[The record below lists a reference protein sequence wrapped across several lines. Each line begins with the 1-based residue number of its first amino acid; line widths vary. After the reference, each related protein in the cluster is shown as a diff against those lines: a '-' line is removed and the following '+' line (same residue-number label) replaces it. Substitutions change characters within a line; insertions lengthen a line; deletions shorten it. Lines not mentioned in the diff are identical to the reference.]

1 MRIATFNLENLDDE
15 TGQDPSLATRVAIMR
30 PQLDRIA
37 ADILC
42 LQEVHSQDSPQGRTL
57 AALDTLL
64 AGTRYEAYERLTTT
78 TTAAQLYQERNLVI
92 LSRFPFIAH
101 ARQTIRDS
109 SGPRP
114 AYRVATADP
123 PDQTADPLEWERPI
137 LYAQLDLGDGRLLHV
152 LNVHLKSKLATDITG
167 QKLDDYTW
175 KTPAAWAEGFFIS
188 SMKRVG
194 QALQVRLELDRLF
207 TQADQAGGPAPL
219 IAVCGDFNA
228 ASDEVPV
235 QAICGQVED
244 TGNPAHGPR
253 VMVAC
258 ENQIPESAR
267 YSLFHLGRGEMIDH
281 VLASRALLAA
291 LEHTEIHNEY
301 LPDESGAF
309 RTDVKFPESD
319 HAPVVAQFGMAD
331 N

>member
-1 MRIATFNLENLDDE
+1 
-15 TGQDPSLATRVAIMR
+15 
-30 PQLDRIA
+30 
-37 ADILC
+37 
-42 LQEVHSQDSPQGRTL
+42 
-57 AALDTLL
+57 
-64 AGTRYEAYERLTTT
+64 
-78 TTAAQLYQERNLVI
+78 
-92 LSRFPFIAH
+92 LSRLPLVDH
-101 ARQTIRDS
+101 PRTIILDS
-109 SGPRP
+109 QGPRP

-123 PDQTADPLEWERPI
+123 PDPTADPLEWERPI
-137 LYAQLDLGDGRLLHV
+137 LYAQVDLGGRRLHV
-152 LNVHLKSKLATDITG
+152 LNLHLKSKLATTITG
-167 QKLDDYTW
+167 QKLDNFTW

-207 TQADQAGGPAPL
+207 TEAAQAGDPAPL

-228 ASDEVPV
+228 NSDEVPL

-258 ENQIPESAR
+258 ENQVAESAR

-281 VLASRALLAA
+281 VLASRALLAT
-291 LEHTEIHNEY
+291 LERTEIHNEY

-319 HAPVVAQFGMAD
+319 HAPVVAQFALAD
-331 N
+331 D

>member
-1 MRIATFNLENLDDE
+1 MRIATFNLENFDDE
-15 TGQDPSLATRVAIMR
+15 AGQEPSLNTRIAIMR
-30 PQLDRIA
+30 PQLQRIA
-37 ADILC
+37 ADVLC
-42 LQEVHSQDSPQGRTL
+42 LQEVHSQGSPQGRTL

-64 AGTRYEAYERLTTT
+64 TGTRYEDYQRLTTT
-78 TTAAQLYQERNLVI
+78 TTGGDLYQERNLVT
-92 LSRFPFIAH
+92 LSRFPLVEHPRTI
-101 ARQTIRDS
+101 IRDS

-137 LYAQLDLGDGRLLHV
+137 LYAQADLGGGRTLHV
-152 LNVHLKSKLATDITG
+152 MNLHLKSKIATTITG
-167 QKLDDYTW
+167 QKKDNFTW
-175 KTPAAWAEGFFIS
+175 KTPSAWAEGSFIS

-194 QALQVRLELDRLF
+194 QALQVRLEIDRLF
-207 TQADQAGGPAPL
+207 DQAGQTGDPTPL
-219 IAVCGDFNA
+219 IAICGDFNA
-228 ASDEVPV
+228 KSDEVPL

-258 ENQIPESAR
+258 ENQVAESAR
-267 YSLFHLGRGEMIDH
+267 YSLFHLGQGEMIDH
-281 VLASRALLAA
+281 VLASRALLAT
-291 LEHTEIHNEY
+291 LDHTELHNEY

-319 HAPVVAQFGMAD
+319 HAPVVAQFTLV
-331 N
+331 

>member
-1 MRIATFNLENLDDE
+1 M
-15 TGQDPSLATRVAIMR
+15 
-30 PQLDRIA
+30 
-37 ADILC
+37 
-42 LQEVHSQDSPQGRTL
+42 
-57 AALDTLL
+57 
-64 AGTRYEAYERLTTT
+64 
-78 TTAAQLYQERNLVI
+78 I

-101 ARQTIRDS
+101 TRQIIRDS
-109 SGPRP
+109 SGPRS

-137 LYAQLDLGDGRLLHV
+137 LYAQVDLSDGRLLHV
-152 LNVHLKSKLATDITG
+152 LNLHLKSKLATDITG

-258 ENQIPESAR
+258 ENQIAESAR

-281 VLASRALLAA
+281 VLASRALLAT

-319 HAPVVAQFGMAD
+319 HAPVVAQFSMAD

>member
-37 ADILC
+37 ADIL
-42 LQEVHSQDSPQGRTL
+42 QEVHSQDSPQGRTL
-57 AALDTLL
+57 AALDTPL
-64 AGTRYEAYERLTTT
+64 AGTRYEAYERLTTR
-78 TTAAQLYQERNLVI
+78 TTAGQLYQERNLVI

-101 ARQTIRDS
+101 ARQIIRDS

-114 AYRVATADP
+114 SYRVATADP

-137 LYAQLDLGDGRLLHV
+137 LYAQVDLGDGRLLHV
-152 LNVHLKSKLATDITG
+152 LNLHLKSKLATDITG

-207 TQADQAGGPAPL
+207 TQADQAGGPAP
-219 IAVCGDFNA
+219 
-228 ASDEVPV
+228 
-235 QAICGQVED
+235 
-244 TGNPAHGPR
+244 H
-253 VMVAC
+253 
-258 ENQIPESAR
+258 
-267 YSLFHLGRGEMIDH
+267 RG
-281 VLASRALLAA
+281 LW
-291 LEHTEIHNEY
+291 
-301 LPDESGAF
+301 
-309 RTDVKFPESD
+309 
-319 HAPVVAQFGMAD
+319 
-331 N
+331 

>member
-101 ARQTIRDS
+101 ARQIIRDS

-123 PDQTADPLEWERPI
+123 PDQTADPLEWEPPN
-137 LYAQLDLGDGRLLHV
+137 LYAQVDRGDGRLLHV

-281 VLASRALLAA
+281 VLASRALLAT

-319 HAPVVAQFGMAD
+319 HAPVVAQFSMAD

>member
-42 LQEVHSQDSPQGRTL
+42 LQEVHSQASPQGRTL
-57 AALDTLL
+57 AALDTLVE
-64 AGTRYEAYERLTTT
+64 GTRYKDYERLTTKT
-78 TTAAQLYQERNLVI
+78 TGGQLYEERNLVI
-92 LSRFPFIAH
+92 LSRFPLVDHPRTI
-101 ARQTIRDS
+101 IRDS

-137 LYAQLDLGDGRLLHV
+137 LYAQVDLGGGQRLHV
-152 LNVHLKSKLATDITG
+152 LNLHLKSKLATDITG

-207 TQADQAGGPAPL
+207 DQAEQAGGPAQL

-281 VLASRALLAA
+281 VLASRALLAT

-319 HAPVVAQFGMAD
+319 HAPVVAQFSMAD
-331 N
+331 D